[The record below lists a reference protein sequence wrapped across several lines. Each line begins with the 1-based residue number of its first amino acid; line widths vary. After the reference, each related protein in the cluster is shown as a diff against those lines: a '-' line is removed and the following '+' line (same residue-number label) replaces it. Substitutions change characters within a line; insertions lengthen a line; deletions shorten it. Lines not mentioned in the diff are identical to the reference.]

1 MGRRTWQVCLFS
13 TLPTYFKLCCPLSYI
28 RNKHAYCRWVYD
40 WPDETVEDL
49 SHFRDYFPI
58 IQRMQTWM
66 HYVSRYDGWSEN
78 DHLKETS
85 DAILARRKWMQN
97 VTESMFVVMSS
108 WDGGLNY
115 KYVDSSLPYNACL
128 LWR

>member
-1 MGRRTWQVCLFS
+1 
-13 TLPTYFKLCCPLSYI
+13 
-28 RNKHAYCRWVYD
+28 
-40 WPDETVEDL
+40 
-49 SHFRDYFPI
+49 
-58 IQRMQTWM
+58 MQTWM
-66 HYVSRYDGWSEN
+66 HHVSRYDGWSEN
-78 DHLKETS
+78 DHLKKTP